1 MKNQY
6 NEHFG
11 ETITVPWDLLAVFLG
26 NRVAHLMGNR
36 VAHLKTNIKARAK
49 MRDIHR
55 L

>member
-26 NRVAHLMGNR
+26 NRVADLMGNR
-36 VAHLKTNIKARAK
+36 VAHLKPQYKSTGKNDRYAI
-49 MRDIHR
+49 